1 MAARLFSQAKTHDL
15 KLSMRLMLLLLLL
28 CLTLVL
34 LLLLLLIILLLSVV
48 PLLLLLWHCC
58 FRLFVFDVGA
68 TIAVVVD
75 NIAVV
80 GYAIAV
86 AIATLLLLTFFA

>member
-1 MAARLFSQAKTHDL
+1 M
-15 KLSMRLMLLLLLL
+15 
-28 CLTLVL
+28 
-34 LLLLLLIILLLSVV
+34 

-80 GYAIAV
+80 GCAIVV
-86 AIATLLLLTFFA
+86 AFAALLLLTFCV

>member
-1 MAARLFSQAKTHDL
+1 M
-15 KLSMRLMLLLLLL
+15 
-28 CLTLVL
+28 
-34 LLLLLLIILLLSVV
+34 
-48 PLLLLLWHCC
+48 
-58 FRLFVFDVGA
+58 FDVGA
-68 TIAVVVD
+68 TIAVVFD